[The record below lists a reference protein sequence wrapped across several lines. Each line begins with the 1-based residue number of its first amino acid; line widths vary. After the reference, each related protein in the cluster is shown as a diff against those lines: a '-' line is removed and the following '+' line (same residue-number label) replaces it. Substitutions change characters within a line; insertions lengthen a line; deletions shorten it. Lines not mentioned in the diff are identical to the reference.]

1 MRFDVELPDD
11 LMQHS
16 NPARVAL
23 EALAIEGYRSEAL
36 SHAEA
41 SRLLSLS
48 RFEFEGFLKDRQIT
62 EHAYG
67 LDDLVCDLESI
78 ATRRAVKI

>member
-1 MRFDVELPDD
+1 MRFDLELPDD

-23 EALAIEGYRSEAL
+23 EALAIEGYRFEAL

-41 SRLLSLS
+41 SRPSMP
-48 RFEFEGFLKDRQIT
+48 RFEFEGFLKDRKIT

-78 ATRRAVKI
+78 ASRRPIKF